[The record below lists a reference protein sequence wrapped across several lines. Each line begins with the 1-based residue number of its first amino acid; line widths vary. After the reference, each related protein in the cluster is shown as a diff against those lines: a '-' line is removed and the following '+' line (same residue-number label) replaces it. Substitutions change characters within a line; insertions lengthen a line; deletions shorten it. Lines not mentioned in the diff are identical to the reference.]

1 MEFMRV
7 SVRLDKSTELMVLG
21 IHHFIN
27 KIYGDLPPPPPQTNK
42 EKMYQRIYSKEMT

>member
-21 IHHFIN
+21 IHHFIT
-27 KIYGDLPPPPPQTNK
+27 KIYGDLPPPPKPLKKKCTRENT
-42 EKMYQRIYSKEMT
+42 QRK